1 MKKLNYFIVI
11 IILSLFINCK
21 KGNTDIVE
29 NNTDTIDNN
38 TTSYP
43 TEGLIANWTFDNDSN
58 DDVIDNS
65 GYEIN
70 GKSYSVKYEDGVI
83 GKSLLFDGETSK
95 IIIPDAN
102 SLPPES
108 IANLEKG
115 TISGWFKFTN
125 KEGQVLP
132 ILYFGK
138 ATSTDPPY
146 GLILEIGHNRGDINN
161 RRLYFT
167 IIHSQSGNQCFDS
180 GENLLENTW
189 YHFAII
195 VSESG
200 NTGYLNGI
208 EITNRRYNLGSDE
221 NYTVF
226 FNNVPNKE
234 MLSIGYGR
242 YSQEEPFYSFNG
254 NIDNIMIYNRALT
267 KEEVVELYNMRN
279 L

>member
-1 MKKLNYFIVI
+1 MKKKRL
-11 IILSLFINCK
+11 LFIACFLTLLSCEK
-21 KGNTDIVE
+21 DNTNVVE
-29 NNTDTIDNN
+29 NNTVL
-38 TTSYP
+38 YP
-43 TEGLIANWTFDNDSN
+43 TNGLIANWTFDNDLN
-58 DDVIDNS
+58 DEVIDNS
-65 GYEIN
+65 GYKLN
-70 GKSYSVKYEDGVI
+70 GTSYSVNYEDRVI

-95 IIIPDAN
+95 IIIPNAN

-108 IANLEKG
+108 IATLKEG
-115 TISGWFKFTN
+115 TIAGWFKFVN
-125 KEGQVLP
+125 KGGQVLP

-138 ATSTDPPY
+138 ADSTEPNY
-146 GLILEIGHNRGDINN
+146 GLILEIGHDGGDINN

-167 IIHSQSGNQCFDS
+167 IIHSRSGNHCFDS

-189 YHFAII
+189 YHFAVL

-208 EITNRRYNLGSDE
+208 ELTNRRYNLGSDE

-234 MLSIGYGR
+234 ILSIGYGK

-254 NIDNIMIYNRALT
+254 NIDNIMIYNRAIT
-267 KEEVVELYNMRN
+267 EEEVLLLYNMES

>member
-1 MKKLNYFIVI
+1 MNRLKYIVVIVTMLSVFIG
-11 IILSLFINCK
+11 CEK
-21 KGNTDIVE
+21 DNTDIVE
-29 NNTDTIDNN
+29 DNTI
-38 TTSYP
+38 SYP
-43 TEGLIANWTFDNDSN
+43 TEGLIANWTFDNDLN

-65 GYEIN
+65 GYEFN
-70 GKSYSVKYEDGVI
+70 GKSYLVNYEDGVI
-83 GKSLLFDGETSK
+83 GKSILFDGEESK

-102 SLPPES
+102 SLPPET
-108 IANLEKG
+108 IATLEKG
-115 TISGWFKFTN
+115 TIAGWFKFVN
-125 KEGQVLP
+125 KGGQVLP

-138 ATSTDPPY
+138 AASTNPPY
-146 GLILEIGHNRGDINN
+146 GLILEIGHDGGDINN

-167 IIHSQSGNQCFDS
+167 IIHSNSGNHCFDS

-189 YHFAII
+189 YHFAVI

-208 EITNRRYNLGSDE
+208 ELTNRRYNLGSDE

-254 NIDNIMIYNRALT
+254 NIDNVMIYNRALT
-267 KEEVVELYNMRN
+267 KEEVVELYNMGN